1 VREKPMMPEE
11 FVNENL
17 KNLFKML
24 INIGKQ
30 PTNVQKNIF
39 KEIEDEFKTM
49 SPGDKERVRS
59 FFNVLLNKLHPEQI
73 S

>member
-17 KNLFKML
+17 KKLFKML

-30 PTNVQKNIF
+30 PTNVQKKIF
-39 KEIEDEFKTM
+39 KEIEDEFKKM